1 MFFVFQ
7 KKKMDFFERLKCM
20 ASEQTTDFKI
30 WEKSTSEMLE
40 KEYYCTV
47 GAMMGELCWMGVFCT

>member
-1 MFFVFQ
+1 
-7 KKKMDFFERLKCM
+7 MDFFERLKCM